1 MITSRFQ
8 FLNFPLHTYNVAD
21 IVQALLS
28 ISSDD
33 SRICHRT
40 PTNVEHNCTFIID
53 RSKLRSP
60 ADITADD
67 SRSWK
72 NNGVRNVL
80 IHVANS
86 DVTIVARGK
95 EI

>member
-72 NNGVRNVL
+72 NNGVRNVV